1 MKPPLFRYQAP
12 RTLKEAV
19 VALASDPDAMVLA
32 GGQSLLPAMNFRLAN
47 PSTLIDIQ
55 HIDALYGIS
64 FDTGSI
70 IVKAMTR
77 HRELELNEEVQRK
90 NPLMAE
96 AMAHVAHIAIRNRG
110 TVVGS

>member
-47 PSTLIDIQ
+47 PSRGGGKPKKDRPKRR
-55 HIDALYGIS
+55 DKENGA
-64 FDTGSI
+64 
-70 IVKAMTR
+70 KK
-77 HRELELNEEVQRK
+77 EKKRK
-90 NPLMAE
+90 QP
-96 AMAHVAHIAIRNRG
+96 
-110 TVVGS
+110 

>member
-47 PSTLIDIQ
+47 PS
-55 HIDALYGIS
+55 
-64 FDTGSI
+64 
-70 IVKAMTR
+70 R
-77 HRELELNEEVQRK
+77 R
-90 NPLMAE
+90 
-96 AMAHVAHIAIRNRG
+96 
-110 TVVGS
+110 